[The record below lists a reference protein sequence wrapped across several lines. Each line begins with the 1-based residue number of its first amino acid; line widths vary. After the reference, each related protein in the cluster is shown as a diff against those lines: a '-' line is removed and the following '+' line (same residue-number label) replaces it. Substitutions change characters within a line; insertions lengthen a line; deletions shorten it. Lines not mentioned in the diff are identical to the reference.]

1 MLLDHTL
8 QHKEEVQNASPM
20 VNKAHAMMQHL
31 IHSAKVFATDP
42 QLEAYLDD
50 EHYSDLIV

>member
-1 MLLDHTL
+1 MLLEYTL
-8 QHKEEVQNASPM
+8 QLKEEVQNASPM

-50 EHYSDLIV
+50 EHYSNLIV